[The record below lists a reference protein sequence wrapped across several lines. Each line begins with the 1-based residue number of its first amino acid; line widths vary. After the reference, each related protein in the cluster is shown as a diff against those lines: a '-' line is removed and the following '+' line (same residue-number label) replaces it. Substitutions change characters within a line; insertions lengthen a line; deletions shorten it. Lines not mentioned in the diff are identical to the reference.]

1 MIDSTRPD
9 SFQLSDY
16 LGVLRRRWVT
26 IVALTVVGALAA
38 AAYIVVGPKAYTSTA
53 VVQVTPNA
61 ANTTTLFGSKTATVV
76 NMDNEDAIVTSYSV
90 AKRAAR
96 NMHGNLTPNELLQQ
110 VSVVVPANTEIL
122 RISCSAPSPG
132 GATNCAEAFANAYIT
147 IRQATASRKVQ
158 SEINADTARETTL
171 EAKSVKLQTELATDK
186 AGSAKAIAAHEQL
199 ANVGTQL
206 SPLRTAI
213 AGLGASNNYQ
223 AGYLITPAT
232 RPTSPSSPRKL
243 LYGPSGVMVGL
254 LIGLILAF
262 WADRRDDRIHT
273 AQDVERFLDI
283 PVLFALEHRAPGL
296 QAAVVPARSTSGREF
311 TELARAIA
319 AALGEGDHVLLV
331 VGTSA
336 SSGASIV
343 AANLAAALARIRAE
357 VVLICADQQDSVA
370 AALLGIGAGGRGLA
384 ELIAGTATTAE
395 VAQPSAV
402 SRLRVITPGMDP
414 DAVDDMQYYAGQR
427 VVTALKQDAR
437 FVVIDAGTAT
447 AGRASGLAEFADG
460 AIIVAEVNRTG
471 RSEIADCARRLHR
484 IRAEVLGAAVLPA
497 GSGSRRAARRSPG
510 GGPDP
515 YPGRHDQ
522 QDLQGSG
529 QARRRAAGA
538 PLMPAAPP
546 DAPARSAGAPASR
559 PGPIVQ
565 ESTRRARHGPPG
577 DDRASAEPRGA
588 GQTWPLPRVP
598 GPDVPGSGPGPGYQ
612 TDYPAAQ
619 NSGDS

>member
-16 LGVLRRRWVT
+16 LGVLRRRWLT
-26 IVALTVVGALAA
+26 IVGLTVIGTLAA

-76 NMDNEDAIVTSYSV
+76 NMDNESAIVTSYSV
-90 AKRAAR
+90 ARAAAKD
-96 NMHGNLTPNELLQQ
+96 MTGGLTPNQLLQQ

-122 RISCSAPSPG
+122 RISCSAPTPS
-132 GATNCAEAFANAYIT
+132 GATSCAEAFANAYISV
-147 IRQATASRKVQ
+147 RQSTAAAKVQ
-158 SEINADTARETTL
+158 GEINTDTAREATL
-171 EAKSVKLQTELATDK
+171 EAKSVKLQGELAGDK

-213 AGLGASNNYQ
+213 AGLGASNNFQ
-223 AGYLITPAT
+223 AGYIITSAN

-243 LYGPSGVMVGL
+243 LFGPSGVMVGL
-254 LIGLILAF
+254 LIGLVLAF
-262 WADRRDDRIHT
+262 WADRRDDRIHA

-283 PVLFALEHRAPGL
+283 PVLFALDHRASGL
-296 QAAVVPARSTSGREF
+296 QAAVVPARSVTGREF

-319 AALGEGDHVLLV
+319 AALGDGDHVLLV

-370 AALLGIGAGGRGLA
+370 PALLGISAGGRGLA

-402 SRLRVITPGMDP
+402 SRLRVITPGMDT

-460 AIIVAEVNRTG
+460 AIIVAEVNRTS
-471 RSEIADCARRLHR
+471 RTEIADCARRLHR
-484 IRAEVLGAAVLPA
+484 VRAEVLGAAVLPA
-497 GSGSRRAARRSPG
+497 GSGSQRAARRPQA

-515 YPGRHDQ
+515 YPSRRDQ
-522 QDLQGSG
+522 PDLQGSG
-529 QARRRAAGA
+529 HGRRRPTGA
-538 PLMPAAPP
+538 PMMQAAPP
-546 DAPARSAGAPASR
+546 DARTRSAGPQAAR
-559 PGPIVQ
+559 PGPITT
-565 ESTRRARHGPPG
+565 EPTRRAKHGQPG
-577 DDRASAEPRGA
+577 DDRAPADPRVA
-588 GQTWPLPRVP
+588 GQTWPLPRFP
-598 GPDVPGSGPGPGYQ
+598 GSDRPGSGPGPGYP
-612 TDYPAAQ
+612 DGYPAAQ
-619 NSGDS
+619 SSGDS